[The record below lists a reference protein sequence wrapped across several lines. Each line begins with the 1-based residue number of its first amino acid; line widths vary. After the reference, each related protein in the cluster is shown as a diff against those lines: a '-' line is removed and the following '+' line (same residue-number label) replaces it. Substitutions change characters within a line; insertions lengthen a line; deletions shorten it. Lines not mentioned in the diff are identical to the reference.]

1 MWGYPSNMNVEKQN
15 EFLLSLVSLLLADMG
30 GDLAFLEW
38 VKMVSQGQDIDGIL
52 AQCRRD
58 PVVLPMVDAYRQWL
72 AVSLAQSAQLDPG
85 QAYREFL
92 RQWTELGKAN

>member
-1 MWGYPSNMNVEKQN
+1 MDIEKQN
-15 EFLLSLVSLLLADMG
+15 EFLLSLVNLLLADLG
-30 GDLAFLEW
+30 ANLAFLEW
-38 VKMVSQGQDIDGIL
+38 VKMVSRGEDVEGVL

-58 PVVLPMVDAYRQWL
+58 PVVQPAVDAYLQWL
-72 AVSLAQSAQLDPG
+72 AAKLNQSAQLDPA

>member
-1 MWGYPSNMNVEKQN
+1 MEIEKQN
-15 EFLLSLVSLLLADMG
+15 EFLLSLVSLLLADLG
-30 GDLAFLEW
+30 AHLGFLEW

-58 PVVLPMVDAYRQWL
+58 PAIQPPVDAYRQWL
-72 AVSLAQSAQLDPG
+72 VVKLSQSAPLDPA

-92 RQWTELGKAN
+92 RQWTDLGKAN